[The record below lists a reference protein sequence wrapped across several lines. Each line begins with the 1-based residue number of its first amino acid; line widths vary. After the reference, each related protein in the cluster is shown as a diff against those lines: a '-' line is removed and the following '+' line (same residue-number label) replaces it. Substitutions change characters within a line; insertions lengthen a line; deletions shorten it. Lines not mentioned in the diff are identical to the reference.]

1 MKDLD
6 NDYSKKDV
14 IWSGEK
20 DTEGIF
26 TSYKFQ
32 SNFEHQL

>member
-14 IWSGEK
+14 IWFGEK
-20 DTEGIF
+20 DIEGIF
-26 TSYKFQ
+26 ISYKF
-32 SNFEHQL
+32 